1 MDLPFMTVSV
11 AVLMAFPVL
20 RLIYMDQQF
29 ENYLTKIKAM
39 RDKVHESGDQ
49 TMVQKS
55 TTMWKDTLAVSEKN
69 RTNIKYDFFTVFAVL
84 VMGWAV
90 MNGTLDFIS
99 CCWVENSPYAIIGA
113 AGGYVLSTFMY
124 AFRRMNRIK
133 KDVNEI
139 IFEI

>member
-1 MDLPFMTVSV
+1 MTVSV

-29 ENYLTKIKAM
+29 ENYLIKIKTI
-39 RDKVHESGDQ
+39 RDRVHESGDQ

-55 TTMWKDTLAVSEKN
+55 TMMWKDTLAVSEKN
-69 RTNIKYDFFTVFAVL
+69 RASIKYDFFAVFAVL
-84 VMGWAV
+84 VMGWII

-99 CCWVENSPYAIIGA
+99 NEWIKGHLYTIPAVV
-113 AGGYVLSTFMY
+113 GGYVLATFRD

-133 KDVNEI
+133 KEVNEI

>member
-1 MDLPFMTVSV
+1 MTVSV

-20 RLIYMDQQF
+20 RLLYMDQQF
-29 ENYLTKIKAM
+29 ENYLTKIKTI
-39 RDKVHESGDQ
+39 RDKVHESDDQ

-69 RTNIKYDFFTVFAVL
+69 RISIKYDFLAVFAVL
-84 VMGWAV
+84 VMGWTI

-99 CCWVENSPYAIIGA
+99 CCGIKNLPYLIIGSI
-113 AGGYVLSTFMY
+113 AGCMLATFMY

>member
-29 ENYLTKIKAM
+29 ENYLIKIKAI

-69 RTNIKYDFFTVFAVL
+69 RTSIKYDFLAVFAVL
-84 VMGWAV
+84 VVGWTII
-90 MNGTLDFIS
+90 NGTLDFIS
-99 CCWVENSPYAIIGA
+99 CCWIKSFPYVIIGA
-113 AGGYVLSTFMY
+113 VAGCMLATFMN
-124 AFRRMNRIK
+124 AFRHMNIIK

>member
-1 MDLPFMTVSV
+1 MTVSV

-20 RLIYMDQQF
+20 RLLYMDQQF
-29 ENYLTKIKAM
+29 ENYLTKIKTI

-69 RTNIKYDFFTVFAVL
+69 RISIKYDFLAVFAVL
-84 VMGWAV
+84 VMGWTI

-99 CCWVENSPYAIIGA
+99 CCGIKNLPYLIIGA
-113 AGGYVLSTFMY
+113 IAGCMLATFMY